1 MANGIRQDEAFEQHK
16 NRGYHARVVAKLRN
30 LPEYASASAEMIER
44 AVSDMTECELFRT
57 KYDCFSGVIE
67 QTSKGY
73 TYEAMADLA
82 RIEAEQLQHDIAK
95 SKVRERYDSLSRLP
109 MRLMLQIKR
118 ADQPPAR
125 IFDAQLDAALLVLDH
140 VIEWNASSLVIPRR
154 VDLNKLPPTLMTPV
168 LHGSEWSIYVSSQR
182 SKMRSVVK
190 SRSNKL
196 HKKEI
201 DLVFKLTTK
210 KDSVISAIVK
220 TAIEYNRK
228 KQYDERDCNN
238 QHFIKD
244 VTAAMGIKRLPEI
257 GESLGRQLEQSRQ
270 LCMETLPRTE
280 FADHAELD
288 DFIRDGNTL
297 SQLNIRDVE
306 YLIGKYFHF
315 HVRHWERL
323 NCPHQWT
330 CEEDSC
336 QLKKLEEQL
345 EMLSL
350 SSDRKCSIM

>member
-16 NRGYHARVVAKLRN
+16 DRGYHARVAAKLQN
-30 LPEYASASAEMIER
+30 LSDYDAASAEVIER

-57 KYDCFSGVIE
+57 KYDCFSGIIE

-82 RIEAEQLQHDIAK
+82 RIEAEQLQYDTAK

-109 MRLMLQIKR
+109 VRLMLRIKQT
-118 ADQPPAR
+118 DQPPAR
-125 IFDAQLDAALLVLDH
+125 IFDAQLDPVLLVLDH
-140 VIEWNASSLVIPRR
+140 IIEWNANSLIIPQR

-182 SKMRSVVK
+182 SKMRNVVK
-190 SRSNKL
+190 TRSDKL

-201 DLVFKLTTK
+201 ELVFKLTTK
-210 KDSVISAIVK
+210 KDGVISAIVQ
-220 TAIEYNRK
+220 TAVNYNK
-228 KQYDERDCNN
+228 HKHFHERDCNN
-238 QHFIKD
+238 RHFIQD

-257 GESLGRQLEQSRQ
+257 GESLGRQLKQFRQ
-270 LCMETLPRTE
+270 LCVETLPRTE

-288 DFIRDGNTL
+288 EFIRDGDSL

-323 NCPHQWT
+323 NYPNQWT
-330 CEEDSC
+330 CEEDGC
-336 QLKKLEEQL
+336 QLKKLEGQL

-350 SSDRKCSIM
+350 TSDRKCSVM